1 LLHSRSVN
9 ADRSAPAAVRDISE
23 EGKIDNER
31 CRPRLR
37 GTERRPVDQA
47 SMDHMRVDY
56 SLFKVSMSAAT
67 LARFFAAAK

>member
-1 LLHSRSVN
+1 MPTEAL
-9 ADRSAPAAVRDISE
+9 
-23 EGKIDNER
+23 
-31 CRPRLR
+31 PRLFGISPR
-37 GTERRPVDQA
+37 KGKSTTSDADLVFWERNAAQLISA